1 MEIQKLRITEDER
14 IFLDDFE
21 VKNIKGFEIKNPAGG
36 PAELVLKID
45 VIIGQVGSE

>member
-21 VKNIKGFEIKNPAGG
+21 VKNIKGFEVKSNAEGL
-36 PAELVLKID
+36 AELALIMD
-45 VIIGQVGSE
+45 VKLGKEVRQ